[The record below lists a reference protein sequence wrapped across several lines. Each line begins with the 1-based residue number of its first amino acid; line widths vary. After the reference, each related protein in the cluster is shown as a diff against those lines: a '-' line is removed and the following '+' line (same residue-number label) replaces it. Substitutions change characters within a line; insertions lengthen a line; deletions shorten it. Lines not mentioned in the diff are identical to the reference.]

1 MKKRAIQIAALLLA
15 TVLMLPVFS
24 ACGETNY
31 PVATITMSNGDQIIL
46 YLYPDKAP
54 NTVANFIYLA
64 NSGFYDGLT
73 FHRCVSRFLIQGG
86 DPEADG
92 TGGPGYYI
100 EGEFSAN
107 GYTKND
113 IAMEEG
119 VIAMARFGTSSG
131 DDSEYYDTAGSQFFI
146 LVDDEEDLE
155 GEYAAFG
162 KVFYGMSVVEKLSKV
177 DVDSNDKPRED
188 QVIKT
193 IRVETY
199 GVDYGEPETIPIE
212 DE

>member
-15 TVLMLPVFS
+15 TALMLPVFS
-24 ACGETNY
+24 ACGETNN

-46 YLYPDKAP
+46 YLYPDQAP

-73 FHRCVSRFLIQGG
+73 FHRCVSKFLIQGG
-86 DPEADG
+86 DPEGDG

-107 GYTKND
+107 GYTKNT

-119 VIAMARFGTSSG
+119 VIAMARFGTSSET
-131 DDSEYYDTAGSQFFI
+131 DSDYYDTAGSQFFI
-146 LVDDEEDLE
+146 LVKDDEDLQ

-177 DVDSNDKPRED
+177 DVDSNDKPRTD
-188 QVIKT
+188 QVIES

-212 DE
+212 EE